1 MEELAQELLEFY
13 YMNKNGTLELKEI
26 KNIMSQIEKD

>member
-26 KNIMSQIEKD
+26 KILYHR